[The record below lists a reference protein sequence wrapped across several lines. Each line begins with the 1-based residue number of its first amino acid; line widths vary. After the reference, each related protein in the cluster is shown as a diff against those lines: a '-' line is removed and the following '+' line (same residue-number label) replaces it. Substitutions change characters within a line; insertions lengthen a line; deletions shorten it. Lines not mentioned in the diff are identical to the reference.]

1 MLSTRPRRS
10 RNAARAR
17 QGRAS
22 FFPLKRGLFASALL
36 YAAAG
41 ATPAFA
47 SPPLAVAN
55 PDALEAPEADV
66 AIQGQQ
72 TNFMTGIWSR
82 QTLFG
87 DMGGLRSFLGRAGI
101 TLDLTE
107 TSELLGNLTGGTAK
121 GHAYDGLTTA
131 TLQMDTKQA
140 FGWEGGLFNASAL
153 QIHGTN
159 LSERYLSTLNT
170 ASGIEATPETRLWEL
185 WYQQSFF
192 NKKFDIKIG
201 QQSLDQE
208 FMVSTYAATFVN
220 TMFGWPGVPSY
231 DLPSGGPAY
240 PLSGLGVRARGQ
252 IAPSL
257 TALFGVFAG
266 DPSGNRE
273 DTSGTNFSLNGST
286 LFIGELQYGI
296 NQPVEGEMDLGTD
309 GGNNNALPGMY
320 KLGAWYHNGSFADQ
334 RFDTNGVPLVNPGS
348 NGIGA
353 QHHGNYSI
361 YAVADQMVWRPDP
374 AEPKSLGVFAR
385 VMYAPT
391 DQNLVRASANL
402 GVTLKAPFNGRDND
416 TAGLAVTYIKV
427 SDQARQS
434 DQDFIDENPGT
445 FALLRSSETVLEATY
460 QYQVTP
466 WWVLQAD
473 AQYVFNPGGGIVNPN
488 DPTQKIKNEFVL
500 GLRTNIT
507 F

>member
-1 MLSTRPRRS
+1 MISTRPRHR
-10 RNAARAR
+10 RDAALTR
-17 QGRAS
+17 QGGAPFS
-22 FFPLKRGLFASALL
+22 HLKRGLLASAVIFASAG
-36 YAAAG
+36 AA
-41 ATPAFA
+41 PAFA
-47 SPPLAVAN
+47 SPMAQVN
-55 PDALEAPEADV
+55 PDALDAPEADV
-66 AIQGQQ
+66 AIKGQQ
-72 TNFMTGIWSR
+72 TDFFSGIWTRS
-82 QTLFG
+82 TLLG

-101 TLDLTE
+101 TLDINE
-107 TSELLGNLTGGTAK
+107 TSELFGNLSGGIDK
-121 GHAYDGLTTA
+121 GHAYDGLTVA
-131 TLQMDTKQA
+131 TIQMDTKQA
-140 FGWEGGLFNASAL
+140 FGWEGGLFNVSGE

-159 LSERYLSTLNT
+159 LSTRYLGTLNT

-208 FMVSTYAATFVN
+208 FMVSTYGLTFVN

-240 PLSGLGVRARGQ
+240 PLSGLGVRVRGQ
-252 IAPSL
+252 IAPGL
-257 TALFGVFAG
+257 TGLFGVFAG
-266 DPSGNRE
+266 DPSGNR
-273 DTSGTNFSLNGST
+273 DDNHGTNFSLNGST

-296 NQPVEGEMDLGTD
+296 NQPVEGDMDL

-334 RFDTNGVPLVNPGS
+334 RFDSNGVPLVSPDS

-361 YAVADQMVWRPDP
+361 YAVADQMIWRPDP

-402 GVTLKAPFNGRDND
+402 GLSLKAPFSGRDND
-416 TAGLAVTYIKV
+416 VAGIAVTYIKV

-434 DQDFIDENPGT
+434 DQDFIDENPGM
-445 FALLRSSETVLEATY
+445 FALLRSSETVIEATY
-460 QYQVTP
+460 QYQVAP
-466 WWVLQAD
+466 WWILQAD

>member
-1 MLSTRPRRS
+1 MISTRPRRS
-10 RNAARAR
+10 RIRALAGDGGAFIR
-17 QGRAS
+17 SRKRAS
-22 FFPLKRGLFASALL
+22 LASSCLVAFALSA
-36 YAAAG
+36 
-41 ATPAFA
+41 PAFA
-47 SPPLAVAN
+47 DEPPLKAN

-66 AIQGQQ
+66 AIKAQP
-72 TNFMTGIWSR
+72 TNFFTGIWTR
-82 QTLFG
+82 ETLFG
-87 DMGGLRSFLGRAGI
+87 DMGGLRSFLGKAGI
-101 TLDLTE
+101 TFDLTE
-107 TSELLGNLTGGTAK
+107 TSELLGNLTGGTSH

-140 FGWEGGLFNASAL
+140 FGLEGGLFNVSGL
-153 QIHGTN
+153 QIHGRN
-159 LSERYLSTLNT
+159 LSTDTLQSLNT
-170 ASGIEATPETRLWEL
+170 ASGIEATPGTRLWEL

-192 NKKFDIKIG
+192 DKKADIKIG

-208 FMVSTYAATFVN
+208 FMVSTYASTFVN

-231 DLPSGGPAY
+231 DMPSGGPAY
-240 PLSGLGVRARGQ
+240 PLSGLGVRVRGQ

-273 DTSGTNFSLNGST
+273 DTHGTNFSLNGGT
-286 LFIGELQYGI
+286 MFIGELQYAL
-296 NQPVEGEMDLGTD
+296 NQPTEGDMDLGGAGT
-309 GGNNNALPGMY
+309 GNALPGTY
-320 KLGAWYHNGSFADQ
+320 KIGAWYNNASFADQ
-334 RFDTNGVPLVNPGS
+334 RFDTNGVPLVSGDS

-353 QHHGNYSI
+353 PHHGNYSV
-361 YAVADQMVWRPDP
+361 YAVVDQMVWRPDP
-374 AEPKSLGVFAR
+374 GEPKSLGVFAR

-402 GVTLKAPFNGRDND
+402 GATLKAPFAGRDDD
-416 TAGLAVTYIKV
+416 TAGLALTYIKV
-427 SDQARQS
+427 SDRVRQS
-434 DQDFIDENPGT
+434 DQDFINENPGT

-466 WWVLQAD
+466 WWILQAD
-473 AQYVFNPGGGIVNPN
+473 AQYTWNPGGGIVNPN